1 MSGQSRTINKEF
13 VGRFARTRR
22 DIADASITA
31 KQDNPRRCEHTAKK
45 TGPPRTVAAL
55 AYGIVPPKVVPR
67 FASVPSP
74 FSRCSMAGPAT
85 ASGIIG
91 RRDRDNQGATGR
103 GCQYIDRQNSLPHP
117 CSGCAGHDKTRVDP
131 SYPDSPGQP

>member
-1 MSGQSRTINKEF
+1 MPGQSRTINKEF

-22 DIADASITA
+22 AIADASVTA

-45 TGPPRTVAAL
+45 TGPPRTVAAF

-74 FSRCSMAGPAT
+74 FSRCSMVGPAT
-85 ASGIIG
+85 ALGIIR

-103 GCQYIDRQNSLPHP
+103 SCQHIDRKNPLPHP
-117 CSGCAGHDKTRVDP
+117 CYGCAGLDKTRVDP
-131 SYPDSPGQP
+131 GYPDSPGQP